1 MKARLCVV
9 AVALGLAAI
18 ETAPAQTYPS
28 RPITMV
34 VPYPAGGPSD
44 TLGRILA
51 EAMRASLG
59 QPVVIE
65 NVSGAG
71 GAIGVARVAR
81 ASPDGYTLSL
91 GHVQTHVIN
100 AATQT
105 LPYDVVKDFEPVS
118 LLADTPQWIV
128 ARSAFPATSLA
139 DMIAWMKA
147 NPGKATAGA
156 VGVGGP
162 TDIAAIYFQKH
173 TGTNFQLVPYR
184 GGAPLVQ
191 DLVAGQIDLT
201 FGQAANYLGHVR
213 GGRLKAYAVL
223 AKERWWAA
231 PDVPTMDEA
240 GVPGFYSSFWHG
252 LWVPKGTPKGDHRQ
266 APGGGDG
273 GAGRIRRW
281 GSGSATS
288 VRKSGRARSKRRRPL
303 RPCRNQRSRSG
314 GRSSRRRTSRPSDTL
329 DHPDVSITAHPAY
342 SLCSADP
349 GPGARGSDRPA
360 RSWSIAPRIRAR
372 SRYLRHRD

>member
-1 MKARLCVV
+1 MTVRLCLV
-9 AVALGLAAI
+9 AIALSLGAI
-18 ETAPAQTYPS
+18 EAASAQASVQVFPS
-28 RPITMV
+28 RPLTMV

-51 EAMRASLG
+51 ESMRGFLG

-71 GAIGVARVAR
+71 GAIGVGRVAR
-81 ASPDGYTLSL
+81 AAADGYTLSL

-105 LPYDVVKDFEPVS
+105 LQYDVVKDFEPVS
-118 LLADTPQWIV
+118 LLADTPQWVV
-128 ARSAFPATSLA
+128 ARGAFPAASLQE
-139 DMIAWMKA
+139 MIAWMKA
-147 NPGKATAGA
+147 NPGKATVGA

-173 TGTNFQLVPYR
+173 TGTSFQLVPYR

-223 AKERWWAA
+223 AGKRWWAA

-240 GVPGFYSSFWHG
+240 GVPGLHSSFWHG
-252 LWVPKGTPKGDHRQ
+252 LWVPKGTPK
-266 APGGGDG
+266 
-273 GAGRIRRW
+273 
-281 GSGSATS
+281 
-288 VRKSGRARSKRRRPL
+288 
-303 RPCRNQRSRSG
+303 
-314 GRSSRRRTSRPSDTL
+314 
-329 DHPDVSITAHPAY
+329 DVVAKLHAAVVEA
-342 SLCSADP
+342 LADP
-349 GPGARGSDRPA
+349 ALVKRFGDIGQEI
-360 RSWSIAPRIRAR
+360 WPRAQQTPQALAAQQKAEIERWWPIIKAANIKAE
-372 SRYLRHRD
+372 

>member
-18 ETAPAQTYPS
+18 ETASGQAYPS

-105 LPYDVVKDFEPVS
+105 LQYDVVKDFEPVS

-213 GGRLKAYAVL
+213 SGRLKAYAVL
-223 AKERWWAA
+223 AKDRWWAA

-252 LWVPKGTPKGDHRQ
+252 LWVPKGTPKDVIARLHGAVVEALAD
-266 APGGGDG
+266 PG
-273 GAGRIRRW
+273 W

-288 VRKSGRARSKRRRPL
+288 VRKSGRARSRRRRPL
-303 RPCRNQRSRSG
+303 PPCRNQKSRSG
-314 GRSSRRRTSRPSDTL
+314 GRSSRRRTSRPSETL
-329 DHPDVSITAHPAY
+329 YHPDVTITAHPAS
-342 SLCSADP
+342 SLYSADP

-360 RSWSIAPRIRAR
+360 QSWSIAPRIRAR
-372 SRYLRHRD
+372 RRYLRHRD

>member
-1 MKARLCVV
+1 MKARLWL
-9 AVALGLAAI
+9 VALALSLATI
-18 ETAPAQTYPS
+18 ETASAQGYPS
-28 RPITMV
+28 RPVTMV

-51 EAMRASLG
+51 ESMRSFLG
-59 QPVVIE
+59 QPIVIE
-65 NVSGAG
+65 NVTGAG
-71 GAIGVARVAR
+71 GAIGVGRVAR
-81 ASPDGYTLSL
+81 AAPDGYTLSL

-118 LLADTPQWIV
+118 LIADTPQWIV
-128 ARSAFPATSLA
+128 ARGAFPANNLGEL
-139 DMIAWMKA
+139 IAWMKA

-162 TDIAAIYFQKH
+162 TDIAAIYFQKQ

-201 FGQAANYLGHVR
+201 FGQAANYLEHVR
-213 GGRLKAYAVL
+213 CARLKAYAVL
-223 AKERWWAA
+223 AKKRWWAA

-252 LWVPKGTPKGDHRQ
+252 LWVPKGTPKD
-266 APGGGDG
+266 
-273 GAGRIRRW
+273 
-281 GSGSATS
+281 
-288 VRKSGRARSKRRRPL
+288 
-303 RPCRNQRSRSG
+303 
-314 GRSSRRRTSRPSDTL
+314 
-329 DHPDVSITAHPAY
+329 ITAKLHAVVIDA
-342 SLCSADP
+342 LADP
-349 GPGARGSDRPA
+349 ALAKRFGDIGQEIWPRAQQTPGALAAQQKSEIDRWWPIIKA
-360 RSWSIAPRIRAR
+360 ANIKGE
-372 SRYLRHRD
+372 

>member
-18 ETAPAQTYPS
+18 ETASGQAYPS

-252 LWVPKGTPKGDHRQ
+252 LWVPKGTPKDVIARLHAAVVEALADAGLGKRFGDIGQEIWPRAQ
-266 APGGGDG
+266 QTPEAL
-273 GAGRIRRW
+273 A
-281 GSGSATS
+281 ALQ
-288 VRKSGRARSKRRRPL
+288 KSEIEKWWPIIKAANIK
-303 RPCRNQRSRSG
+303 
-314 GRSSRRRTSRPSDTL
+314 
-329 DHPDVSITAHPAY
+329 AE
-342 SLCSADP
+342 
-349 GPGARGSDRPA
+349 
-360 RSWSIAPRIRAR
+360 
-372 SRYLRHRD
+372 

>member
-1 MKARLCVV
+1 MEARLCVV
-9 AVALGLAAI
+9 AVALSLAAI
-18 ETAPAQTYPS
+18 ETASAQAYPS

-51 EAMRASLG
+51 EAMRTFLG

-105 LPYDVVKDFEPVS
+105 LQYDVVKDFEPVS

-128 ARSAFPATSLA
+128 ARSTFPATSLA

-223 AKERWWAA
+223 AKDRWWAA

-252 LWVPKGTPKGDHRQ
+252 LWVPKGTPKD
-266 APGGGDG
+266 
-273 GAGRIRRW
+273 
-281 GSGSATS
+281 
-288 VRKSGRARSKRRRPL
+288 VVARL
-303 RPCRNQRSRSG
+303 HAAVVEA
-314 GRSSRRRTSRPSDTL
+314 L
-329 DHPDVSITAHPAY
+329 
-342 SLCSADP
+342 ADP
-349 GPGARGSDRPA
+349 ALGKRFGDIGQEI
-360 RSWSIAPRIRAR
+360 WPRAQQTPEALAALQKSEIEKWWPIIKAANIKAE
-372 SRYLRHRD
+372 

>member
-1 MKARLCVV
+1 ML
-9 AVALGLAAI
+9 AVALGLGAI
-18 ETAPAQTYPS
+18 ATASAQVYPSQVYPS
-28 RPITMV
+28 RPVTLV

-51 EAMRASLG
+51 EAMRTFLG

-71 GAIGVARVAR
+71 GAIGVGRVAR
-81 ASPDGYTLSL
+81 AAPDGYTLSL

-105 LPYDVVKDFEPVS
+105 LQYDVVKDFEPVS

-128 ARSAFPATSLA
+128 ARSAFPAATLQEL
-139 DMIAWMKA
+139 IAWMKA

-162 TDIAAIYFQKH
+162 TDIAAIYFQNY
-173 TGTNFQLVPYR
+173 TGTSFQLVPYR

-213 GGRLKAYAVL
+213 SGRLKAYAVL
-223 AKERWWAA
+223 AKARWWAA
-231 PDVPTMDEA
+231 PEVPTMDEA

-252 LWVPKGTPKGDHRQ
+252 LWVPKGTPKEIIARLQ
-266 APGGGDG
+266 
-273 GAGRIRRW
+273 GAVTD
-281 GSGSATS
+281 A
-288 VRKSGRARSKRRRPL
+288 L
-303 RPCRNQRSRSG
+303 
-314 GRSSRRRTSRPSDTL
+314 
-329 DHPDVSITAHPAY
+329 
-342 SLCSADP
+342 ADP
-349 GPGARGSDRPA
+349 ALGKRFSDIGQELWPRAQQTPEA
-360 RSWSIAPRIRAR
+360 LAALQKAEIEKWSPIIKAANIKAE
-372 SRYLRHRD
+372 

>member
-9 AVALGLAAI
+9 AVALSLAAI
-18 ETAPAQTYPS
+18 ETASAQAYPS

-51 EAMRASLG
+51 EAMRTFLG

-105 LPYDVVKDFEPVS
+105 LQYDVVKDFEPVS

-128 ARSAFPATSLA
+128 ARSTFPATSLA

-162 TDIAAIYFQKH
+162 TDIAAVYFQKH

-223 AKERWWAA
+223 AKDRWWAA

-252 LWVPKGTPKGDHRQ
+252 LWVPKGTPKDVVARLHGAVVEALAEPALGKRFGDIGQ
-266 APGGGDG
+266 EIWP
-273 GAGRIRRW
+273 
-281 GSGSATS
+281 
-288 VRKSGRARSKRRRPL
+288 RAQQTP
-303 RPCRNQRSRSG
+303 
-314 GRSSRRRTSRPSDTL
+314 
-329 DHPDVSITAHPAY
+329 
-342 SLCSADP
+342 
-349 GPGARGSDRPA
+349 
-360 RSWSIAPRIRAR
+360 
-372 SRYLRHRD
+372 

>member
-1 MKARLCVV
+1 MKAQLCVA
-9 AVALGLAAI
+9 AVALSLAAI
-18 ETAPAQTYPS
+18 ETASAQGYPS

-105 LPYDVVKDFEPVS
+105 LQYDVVKDFEPVS

-128 ARSAFPATSLA
+128 ARSTFPATSLA

-223 AKERWWAA
+223 AKNRWWAA

-252 LWVPKGTPKGDHRQ
+252 LWVPKGTPKDVVARLH
-266 APGGGDG
+266 
-273 GAGRIRRW
+273 GA
-281 GSGSATS
+281 A
-288 VRKSGRARSKRRRPL
+288 VEAL
-303 RPCRNQRSRSG
+303 
-314 GRSSRRRTSRPSDTL
+314 
-329 DHPDVSITAHPAY
+329 
-342 SLCSADP
+342 ADP
-349 GPGARGSDRPA
+349 ALGKRFGDIGQEI
-360 RSWSIAPRIRAR
+360 WPRAQQTPEALAALQKSEIEKWWPIIKAANIKAE
-372 SRYLRHRD
+372 